1 LIKKTINQEKLA
13 RENFEK
19 DTKQYEFR
27 NKSYQNLHNMV
38 EEKEIQ
44 MQNMKFTHL
53 KELEGLRVKLQKRD
67 ETLKKILEIKVSEST
82 KQ

>member
-1 LIKKTINQEKLA
+1 MFKKTIHQEKLA

-19 DTKQYEFR
+19 DPMQHEFG

-44 MQNMKFTHL
+44 MQNMRFTHL
-53 KELEGLRVKLQKRD
+53 KEIEGLRLKLQKRD
-67 ETLKKILEIKVSEST
+67 ETLKKVLEIKLSEST
-82 KQ
+82 K